1 MPAPSGSAAST
12 LMSALQQFATK
23 TALRDVHVPLRTNAD
38 PAGKPTEEE
47 VEEEA
52 EEEEEEEEEVE
63 AEVEAEEEDCLD
75 SPRYT
80 PSARL

>member
-1 MPAPSGSAAST
+1 MLAPAAST

-23 TALRDVHVPLRTNAD
+23 TALRDVHVPPRTNAD
-38 PAGKPTEEE
+38 PAGKPADEEE
-47 VEEEA
+47 GEEA
-52 EEEEEEEEEVE
+52 EEEEEEEEGEEVE
-63 AEVEAEEEDCLD
+63 AEAEDCLD